1 MKKDKL
7 NMKSVLTII
16 LFLGVSFSG
25 YQVNA
30 GMRSCIKNIKAI
42 LNDPKSGIKLK
53 DGDRYVY
60 LVKEDVTD
68 SVLDSLESI
77 EDCHKAQ
84 GSAGEFEV
92 ELVRKNIV
100 RSCYWHR
107 KLIRWY
113 CESSP
118 LKTK

>member
-1 MKKDKL
+1 
-7 NMKSVLTII
+7 MKSILAVT
-16 LFLGVSFSG
+16 LFLGVYLVG
-25 YQVNA
+25 YQANA

-42 LNDPKSGIKLK
+42 LTDPKSGIKLK

-60 LVKEDVTD
+60 LVKDDVTD
-68 SVLDSLESI
+68 SILDNLESI

-84 GSAGEFEV
+84 GSSGEFEV
-92 ELVRKNIV
+92 ELVKKNIM

-113 CESSP
+113 CETNP
-118 LKTK
+118 LKSK